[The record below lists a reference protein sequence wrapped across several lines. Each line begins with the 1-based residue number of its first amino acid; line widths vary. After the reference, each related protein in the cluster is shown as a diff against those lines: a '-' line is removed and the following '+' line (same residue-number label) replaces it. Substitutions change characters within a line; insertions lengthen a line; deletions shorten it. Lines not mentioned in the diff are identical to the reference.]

1 MARKWSHVLHSSSEF
16 VECLPMGLKASWALT
31 VVCGRAMS
39 QEGRSVLPGSSGQLC
54 TQDEAFEMVHLKPE
68 GGGCLWAG
76 GVEGGRVIIPGRSRC
91 DG

>member
-1 MARKWSHVLHSSSEF
+1 
-16 VECLPMGLKASWALT
+16 
-31 VVCGRAMS
+31 MS
-39 QEGRSVLPGSSGQLC
+39 QEGQSVLPGSSGQLC

-76 GVEGGRVIIPGRSRC
+76 GVDGGRVVIPGRSRC

>member
-1 MARKWSHVLHSSSEF
+1 MARKWFHVLHSSSEF
-16 VECLPMGLKASWALT
+16 GLLMGMKASWALT
-31 VVCGRAMS
+31 VLCVQDMS

-76 GVEGGRVIIPGRSRC
+76 GVEKGRDIILGRSRC